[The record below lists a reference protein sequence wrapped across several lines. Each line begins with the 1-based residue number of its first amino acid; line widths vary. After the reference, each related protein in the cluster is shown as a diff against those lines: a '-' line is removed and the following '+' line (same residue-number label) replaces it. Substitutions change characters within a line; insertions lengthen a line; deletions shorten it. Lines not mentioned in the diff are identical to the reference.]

1 MKKIELFGKELLIN
15 DNLCLEN
22 PEDEQKFNP
31 TLRLYIKIT
40 DSCNANCDFCANK
53 GCEDYGKLDLVKLKY
68 VIEYLKENNNLS
80 NISITGG
87 EPMNNPTLLESVI
100 NLIWTIDPNIRI
112 AISTNGY
119 KLREFAYFD
128 GIDRLESIHISR
140 HHYLDEENNKIFKSN
155 LVAQSD
161 DIIFLQSKLD
171 DKKII
176 NINTMVMKGYI
187 DNLEEIK
194 RMLNHVGRLG
204 VYKDGFVS
212 LMQVNDYSKK
222 HFINFNDIFRNLDD
236 SFFVGHHF
244 YNKCYCEC
252 LDGMYITDVNTIV
265 EFYARMVKD
274 CECNYTNQLVYTSDN
289 KVTAGFGKKLLLK

>member
-1 MKKIELFGKELLIN
+1 MKKIELFGTELLVN
-15 DNLCLEN
+15 DNLCM
-22 PEDEQKFNP
+22 EDPNAQYKFNP
-31 TLRLYIKIT
+31 SLRLYIKIT
-40 DSCNANCDFCANK
+40 DSCNANCDFCANM
-53 GCEDYGKLDLVKLKY
+53 GCEDFGKIDLEKLRY
-68 VIEYLKENNNLS
+68 VITYLREKNNLS

-87 EPMNNPTLLESVI
+87 EPMSNPKLLEKLIRVI
-100 NLIWTIDPNIRI
+100 WEVSPDIRI

-128 GIDRLESIHISR
+128 QINELESIHISR
-140 HHYLDEENNKIFKSN
+140 HHYSDEENNKIFKSN

-161 DIIFLQSKLD
+161 DIVFLQSKLD

-194 RMLNHVGRLG
+194 KMLNHVGRLG

-212 LMQVNDYSKK
+212 LMQINDYSKK
-222 HFINFNDIFRNLDD
+222 HFINFNDIFNNLDD
-236 SFFVGHHF
+236 NFFIGHHF

-252 LDGMYITDVNTIV
+252 LDGMYITDVNDIV

-274 CECNYTNQLVYTSDN
+274 CDCEYTNQLVYTSN
-289 KVTAGFGKKLLLK
+289 NQVTAGFGKQLILK